1 MKMKSTDI
9 DKFLSDILLS
19 PAYRIYRHIILIFVM
34 IVISIYIVVNHP
46 EATHNIP
53 NMTYAIIGYTILILA
68 SCYTNIYL
76 LIPRYL
82 LKDKPFNYFIAVLVM
97 VFSFLIVLLILQI
110 MLFNLHVALS
120 TVPWIIIVANFVSS
134 FIILGLMIAGVT
146 TIVLLKY
153 WNLSAQR
160 ISMLQEAG
168 LQSELTLLKSQINPH
183 FLFNVIN
190 NANVLLKDRQG
201 GASGILFKLEDL
213 LRYQINETVREEIPL
228 SSDIVFIRDYMNLEK
243 IRRDK
248 FDFNISVIGD
258 PDKLLLP
265 PLLFIPFIENAVK
278 YSQDSD
284 KESYVHISFTIQ
296 ARQLLFNCENSIP
309 EDGIGRHNPGGLG
322 LNNIRRRLE
331 LLYPGKHTLNL
342 EQQINKYIVNLQITF
357 NT

>member
-1 MKMKSTDI
+1 MTVISV
-9 DKFLSDILLS
+9 
-19 PAYRIYRHIILIFVM
+19 Y
-34 IVISIYIVVNHP
+34 IVINHP
-46 EATHNIP
+46 AATSNIP
-53 NMTYAIIGYTILILA
+53 NMIYAIIGYDTMILVA
-68 SCYTNIYL
+68 SYINIYVL
-76 LIPRYL
+76 VPRYL
-82 LKDKPFNYFIAVLVM
+82 LNDKPFNYVIRVFIM
-97 VFSFLIVLLILQI
+97 VISFLMILLILQI
-110 MLFNLHVALS
+110 ILFQFHKVIWTTNGFVIA
-120 TVPWIIIVANFVSS
+120 ANFASS
-134 FIILGLMIAGVT
+134 FIILGLMIAGIT

-160 ISMLQEAG
+160 ISLLQEAS

-228 SSDIVFIRDYMNLEK
+228 TSDIVFIRDYMNLER

-248 FDFNISVIGD
+248 FDFDISIFGESD
-258 PDKLLLP
+258 NLMLP

-296 ARQLLFNCENSIP
+296 ANELCFYCENSIP
-309 EDGIGRHNPGGLG
+309 EGGIGHHKPGGLG
-322 LNNIRRRLE
+322 LKNIRRRLE
-331 LLYPGKHTLNL
+331 LLYPGKHTLHM
-342 EQQINKYIVNLQITF
+342 EQQKEKYIVDLRIKLKIKN
-357 NT
+357 